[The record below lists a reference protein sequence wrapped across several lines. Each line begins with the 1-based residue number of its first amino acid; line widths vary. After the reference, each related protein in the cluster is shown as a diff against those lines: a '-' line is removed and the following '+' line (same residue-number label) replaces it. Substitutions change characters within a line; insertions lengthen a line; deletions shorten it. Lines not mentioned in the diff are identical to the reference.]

1 MAALLRNE
9 VLHKLYNVDN
19 LKLRRFR
26 EVFGAEWR
34 NDRRDAKMR
43 NPSVKGAVI

>member
-19 LKLRRFR
+19 LKLRRCAAYKTIR
-26 EVFGAEWR
+26 QAGESPAR
-34 NDRRDAKMR
+34 
-43 NPSVKGAVI
+43 VIPILAL